1 MKDYKVEN
9 PQFTDTLQI
18 TETTDTSH
26 ADNINRAPKQAFEN
40 TLYLEKSKVAVDG
53 GDVSDTVIK
62 TEGDAGEEDYPV
74 PEAGDTSKTFLG
86 KTKKFIS
93 NFKDWM
99 TGVCMLG
106 AIVNNCVTDNPNL
119 PLSAA
124 QGKALQDALTVLNNE
139 LKETSNNLSDKQDK
153 VPQPLYLRDIN
164 INDWNNVSAQGW
176 YSGYNSQNAPT
187 SGWVCA
193 INIPY
198 NGDKDY
204 SCLIATNGMSLYTR
218 CRDGSTKTWTAWREF
233 ATK

>member
-40 TLYLEKSKVAVDG
+40 TLYLEKSKVAADG

-74 PEAGDTSKTFLG
+74 PKAGDTSKTFLG

-139 LKETSNNLSDKQDK
+139 LKETSSNLKGFNFYYFKAWSHAHIVSDILDDTAFCILGENYYSTVTKVEGQMYISNVVGNGDITFNNN
-153 VPQPLYLRDIN
+153 VVTIN
-164 INDWNNVSAQGW
+164 IA
-176 YSGYNSQNAPT
+176 
-187 SGWVCA
+187 
-193 INIPY
+193 
-198 NGDKDY
+198 DKFGIII
-204 SCLIATNGMSLYTR
+204 SNKEITI
-218 CRDGSTKTWTAWREF
+218 K
-233 ATK
+233 

>member
-1 MKDYKVEN
+1 MKYE
-9 PQFTDTLQI
+9 
-18 TETTDTSH
+18 
-26 ADNINRAPKQAFEN
+26 
-40 TLYLEKSKVAVDG
+40 LY
-53 GDVSDTVIK
+53 
-62 TEGDAGEEDYPV
+62 
-74 PEAGDTSKTFLG
+74 
-86 KTKKFIS
+86 
-93 NFKDWM
+93 
-99 TGVCMLG
+99 
-106 AIVNNCVTDNPNL
+106 
-119 PLSAA
+119 
-124 QGKALQDALTVLNNE
+124 
-139 LKETSNNLSDKQDK
+139 NNLSDKQDK